1 MLNAVPDSTGA
12 LHAKDDLTEIG
23 RLHMENVNLKA
34 AIPTVAMTVPN
45 GESVTQEVP
54 LTTGEKVM
62 VEVAVHSK

>member
-1 MLNAVPDSTGA
+1 MPDITGA
-12 LHAKDDLTEIG
+12 LHAKDYLTEIG
-23 RLHMENVNLKA
+23 RLHMENAHLKA

-54 LTTGEKVM
+54 LATGEKVM